1 MTRTSNTALAIRFVV
16 LVVSQLRWRLAISAA
31 LAVALAFVE
40 GAGVLLLIPLL
51 ESAGLAVGEGAT
63 SRLADVINA
72 LFAAVN
78 LRSSLLAVLGVFL
91 LVSLAHAW
99 LYRAHLLFNPT
110 LEQQFAQALRTRLYA
125 AIVRAD
131 WTFFTSRRTSDLVH
145 AVTSEV
151 DRTGTSVYQLL
162 TLLTGIAVST
172 VYVGIALQL
181 SPALTALVA
190 ATGLV
195 TLWALRQRTRRTG
208 EMGERYTDANRR
220 QFHMASES
228 IAGLKVA
235 KSFGAEAR
243 DAMIF
248 GELTRERAT
257 AYLDLLRSYARAK
270 LGIDMATAVSISLLL
285 LVAVEGFGLQGAGL
299 LLLLFIFARVMPR
312 VMSLQESAQIIAAGL
327 PSFRTVQTLIDEC
340 ESRGELVVA
349 AAERLPLRMGVEL
362 HEVSYAYGAES
373 PTVLDS
379 VTLDI
384 PAGQTTAIVGVS
396 GAGKSTIADLLL
408 GLLRPTAGTVRIDD
422 RPLEDAGVSGW
433 RRSIGY
439 VPQETFL
446 LHDTIRANFQWA
458 RPDATDE
465 EIWRVLERAAA
476 ADFVRARPEGLDTV
490 VGDRGLRLSGGERQR
505 LALARALITDPQL
518 LILDEATSALDAI
531 NEEKILA
538 AVGQL
543 TGGVT
548 TVIITHRLAAIRE
561 ADLIYVLDE
570 GRLAD
575 AGTWPE
581 LASREGRFAE
591 LLASQGIRDSI
602 RDSGSGIRDPR
613 FRDQRL
619 AISD

>member
-1 MTRTSNTALAIRFVV
+1 MRFLTLVLA
-16 LVVSQLRWRLAISAA
+16 QLRWRLVISAC
-31 LAVALAFVE
+31 LAIALAFAE

-51 ESAGLAVGEGAT
+51 DSVGLAVAEGPT
-63 SRLADVINA
+63 SRLANVISAA
-72 LFAAVN
+72 LATAG
-78 LRSSLLAVLGVFL
+78 LRPTLIAVLGVFL

-125 AIVRAD
+125 AIVRTD
-131 WTFFTSRRTSDLVH
+131 WTFFTSHRTADLVH

-151 DRTGTSVYQLL
+151 DRTGTAVYQLL
-162 TLLTGIAVST
+162 TLLTGLAVSA

-181 SPALTALVA
+181 SQVLTVLVA

-195 TLWALRQRTRRTG
+195 ALWALRQRTRRSG

-235 KSFGAEAR
+235 RSVGAEGR
-243 DAMIF
+243 DVAIF
-248 GELTRERAT
+248 SSLAHERGN
-257 AYLDLLRSYARAK
+257 AYLDLLRSFARAK
-270 LGIDMATAVSISLLL
+270 LGIDLATALSISLLL
-285 LVAVEGFGLQGAGL
+285 LVAVGWLGLRGAGL
-299 LLLLFIFARVMPR
+299 LLLVFIFARVMPR

-327 PSFRTVQTLIDEC
+327 PSFRTVQALIDEC
-340 ESRGELVVA
+340 ESRGEPVA
-349 AAERLPLRMGVEL
+349 ASAERMALHRAVEL
-362 HEVSYAYGAES
+362 DHVSYAYAPDA
-373 PTVLDS
+373 PTVVHAVSLS
-379 VTLDI
+379 I
-384 PAGQTTAIVGVS
+384 PAGRITAIAGAS

-408 GLLRPTAGTVRIDD
+408 GLLRPAAGSVRIDGKPLDD
-422 RPLEDAGVSGW
+422 RDVAGW

-439 VPQETFL
+439 VPQDTFL
-446 LHDTIRANFQWA
+446 LHDTIRANFTWA

-476 ADFVRARPEGLDTV
+476 SEFVRARPGGLDTV

-531 NEEKILA
+531 NEERILS

-543 TGGVT
+543 TGRVT
-548 TVIITHRLAAIRE
+548 TVIITHRLSAIRN
-561 ADLIYVLDE
+561 ADLIHVLDKGHLVE
-570 GRLAD
+570 S
-575 AGTWPE
+575 GTWPE
-581 LASREGRFAE
+581 LAARGGRLAE
-591 LLASQGIRDSI
+591 LLASQGLDAAGQRDNAA
-602 RDSGSGIRDPR
+602 
-613 FRDQRL
+613 
-619 AISD
+619 AISGRATAIHGQ